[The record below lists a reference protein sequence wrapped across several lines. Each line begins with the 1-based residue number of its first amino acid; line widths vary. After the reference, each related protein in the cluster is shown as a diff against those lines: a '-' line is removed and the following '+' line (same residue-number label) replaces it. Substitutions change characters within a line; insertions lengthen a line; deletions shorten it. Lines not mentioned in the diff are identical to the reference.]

1 MRILDAMSAF
11 ITAEPKTSMPKRAA
25 TILVPTVTIG
35 ITTLLSLTA
44 LTASGYAPLPQQLAD
59 TMVTRASEHGGIEI
73 QAAVVAGVILY
84 AGESMLIYI
93 MEKILKPLIAAGE
106 TRGEARGQ
114 AKARQ
119 EFEAWKQDQRR
130 NGVVFAGEDEE
141 RGDKA
146 SGE

>member
-1 MRILDAMSAF
+1 MRILDAVSAF
-11 ITAEPKTSMPKRAA
+11 ITAEPETSFPKRAA
-25 TILVPTVTIG
+25 TVLVPTATIG

-44 LTASGYAPLPQQLAD
+44 LTAAGYGPLPQQLAE

-73 QAAVVAGVILY
+73 QTATIAGVILY
-84 AGESMLIYI
+84 VGESMLIYI

-106 TRGEARGQ
+106 TRGEARGK

-130 NGVVFAGEDEE
+130 KGAVFAGEEEE
-141 RGDKA
+141 RGD
-146 SGE
+146 